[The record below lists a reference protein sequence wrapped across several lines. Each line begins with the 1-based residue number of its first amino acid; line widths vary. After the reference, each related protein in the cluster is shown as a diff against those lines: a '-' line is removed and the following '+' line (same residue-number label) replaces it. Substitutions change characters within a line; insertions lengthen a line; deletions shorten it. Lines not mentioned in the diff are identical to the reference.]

1 MEELCSHSHHSSSSR
16 QLHELIAD
24 WGLIVPPQSS
34 LTMETGTVGLPAL
47 LVSAVLPTG
56 HIQEASTRHVHSAF
70 EIITTVHSA
79 CKQETKSLPSQHLI
93 NLAVREEDLPFNSLN
108 IHFYFTLAK
117 NAMII
122 PFKSV
127 QFSVMLCLMLCLML
141 SSTL

>member
-34 LTMETGTVGLPAL
+34 LTMKTGTVGLPAL

-93 NLAVREEDLPFNSLN
+93 NLLLDKKTYLL
-108 IHFYFTLAK
+108 TL
-117 NAMII
+117 
-122 PFKSV
+122 
-127 QFSVMLCLMLCLML
+127 
-141 SSTL
+141 

>member
-34 LTMETGTVGLPAL
+34 LTMKTGTVGLPAL

-79 CKQETKSLPSQHLI
+79 CKQETKSLPSQYLI
-93 NLAVREEDLPFNSLN
+93 NLLLDKKTYLLTLN

-117 NAMII
+117 DAMII

-127 QFSVMLCLMLCLML
+127 RFSVMLCLMF

>member
-1 MEELCSHSHHSSSSR
+1 MNAERNIWHGNFHLKKGPLPAVCSVNPFYRCKEELCSHSHHSSSSR

-34 LTMETGTVGLPAL
+34 LTMKTGTVGLPAL

-93 NLAVREEDLPFNSLN
+93 NLLLDKKTYLL
-108 IHFYFTLAK
+108 TL
-117 NAMII
+117 
-122 PFKSV
+122 
-127 QFSVMLCLMLCLML
+127 
-141 SSTL
+141 